1 MMTIDEV
8 DELEIS
14 FTEPN
19 HHLICYESRFLE
31 DFEPVRLLGQGAFG
45 LVFEARKRIDQKYYA
60 VKRIKL
66 PSDEEARAKVMR
78 EVTALAELNHRNI
91 VRYFHAWREFPPA
104 GWQEMQDASEL
115 AKLTSS
121 SDGDG
126 LYRGGL
132 LNFTS
137 TDETVDKSESP
148 PPSFASIFGDP
159 SQSPARPHNH
169 QSSSSAIP
177 ADLTTPKNTLNRNCN
192 KYLYIQMELCRK
204 ESLAEWL
211 LPETRKPAHDIYQM
225 YREILEAVAHLHS
238 KGLIHRDLKPSNIF
252 FATDGTIKVG
262 DLGLVKDIMTHDDIQ
277 QNEERPEVVSQGRR
291 LLTCKNHTNQIG
303 TRLYMSPEQIASNPY
318 NHKVDVYALA
328 IILFELLVEF
338 STGAE
343 RARVIPDLKTFQ
355 FPPNF
360 KSQYGNRMEQL
371 LIDML
376 SVDPNRRPEVKD
388 ILSHPSIRVK
398 LETTSRKAKITPF
411 KTNNQTA
418 NALVK
423 RKYYKLLVI
432 GDQNTGKTSII
443 HRYVHGLFRD
453 RYEVTVGA
461 GVNLKEIT
469 WNNKDALTL
478 EFVDIGGEERSRFM
492 TSAFY
497 RKAVGAFVVTD
508 VTQPNGFETA
518 TLWKKDLDM
527 KLRMHDDSLVPS
539 VLLINKCDG
548 EAEDG
553 KRSNTELNPVK
564 VDHYCRQHKFS
575 GWFDTSAKNDINIEE
590 AVQFLVGK
598 VLASETNETQVA
610 ISNDDLPNISLTS
623 KVNRNK
629 KASCC

>member
-19 HHLICYESRFLE
+19 HQLDCYTSRFLE
-31 DFEPVRLLGQGAFG
+31 DFKPVRLLGKGAFG
-45 LVFEARKRIDQKYYA
+45 LVFEARKRIDQKDYA

-115 AKLTSS
+115 AKLTPS

-126 LYRGGL
+126 YRGDI

-137 TDETVDKSESP
+137 TDETMGRSESP

-159 SQSPARPHNH
+159 SQSPARLDH
-169 QSSSSAIP
+169 SSSSAIP

-192 KYLYIQMELCRK
+192 KYLYIQMELCQK

-211 LPETRKPAHDIYQM
+211 MPERRKPPHDIYQM

-252 FATDGTIKVG
+252 FAMDGTIKVG
-262 DLGLVKDIMTHDDIQ
+262 DLGLVKDMMTHEDIE
-277 QNEERPEVVSQGRR
+277 QNEDVPSLVSHQGR
-291 LLTCKNHTNQIG
+291 KNHTNHIG
-303 TRLYMSPEQIASNPY
+303 TRLYMSPEQIASKPY

-355 FPPNF
+355 FPTNF

-388 ILSHPSIRVK
+388 VLLHPCIRVK
-398 LETTSRKAKITPF
+398 LETTSRKAKLTPL
-411 KTNNQTA
+411 KTNQKA
-418 NALVK
+418 NGLVK

-453 RYEVTVGA
+453 RYEVTIGA

-548 EAEDG
+548 ETEGG
-553 KRSNTELNPVK
+553 KSSNELNPVK

-590 AVQFLVGK
+590 AVQFLIGK

-610 ISNDDLPNISLTS
+610 GNEDTPSISLTS
-623 KVNRNK
+623 QGNRNK
-629 KASCC
+629 KGSCC